1 MATSE
6 YLRGHGTQD
15 HFIQSEKVNGSA
27 MVGPLL
33 SASSPI
39 TYNDVVARGLSKMS
53 RAIRPSRI
61 ERVDNDLA
69 RVLRTKSA
77 AERVEMIAAAN
88 RTARVLA
95 AAGIRFQHPDWS
107 EEQVHAEVIRRV
119 CGGTE

>member
-1 MATSE
+1 MRTELGAIAGISPANTNA
-6 YLRGHGTQD
+6 
-15 HFIQSEKVNGSA
+15 I
-27 MVGPLL
+27 L
-33 SASSPI
+33 SAISSI
-39 TYNDVVARGLSKMS
+39 TYNDVTTLGLGKMS
-53 RAIRPSRI
+53 HAIQLTRI

-95 AAGIRFQHPDWS
+95 AAGIRFQHPDWN

-119 CGGTE
+119 CGGTN